1 MQVKKDK
8 DFTRLVTAL
17 VRLRK
22 SEVMILEI
30 CPSVISDCRIA
41 RRYFVWLEENSFLRL
56 DKVNDENPDASKY
69 IVMPD
74 IKKLLANLSL

>member
-1 MQVKKDK
+1 MQVKKDD
-8 DFTRLVTAL
+8 DFIRLVTAL

-30 CPSVISDCRIA
+30 YPSVVSDSRIA
-41 RRYFVWLEENSFLRL
+41 RRYFDWLQENGFLRL
-56 DKVNDENPDASKY
+56 DKINEANPDASKY